1 MKFLFSLLFGASV
14 AVSATLIHQT
24 LPPLGV
30 AVGIAATYAGIWYIG
45 RRYGKRRYKFF
56 ALLGWLIIISRAG
69 SFGEGNELLIQGNSL
84 PSPNDPAREM
94 MINQPSRAKNL

>member
-45 RRYGKRRYKFF
+45 RRYGKRCYKFF

-69 SFGEGNELLIQGNSL
+69 SFGEGNELLIQGDNPGSALLMVGFLIGLVAIL
-84 PSPNDPAREM
+84 PRP
-94 MINQPSRAKNL
+94 

>member
-69 SFGEGNELLIQGNSL
+69 SFGEGNELLIQGDNPGSALLMFGFLIGIVAIL
-84 PSPNDPAREM
+84 PRP
-94 MINQPSRAKNL
+94 